1 MVGQPADLWKV
12 VVVVVMRRESVA
24 RERGRES
31 KSKKARVWHVIFF
44 GLLLFGGL
52 ANMTHAS
59 ESIYHNNS
67 SK

>member
-1 MVGQPADLWKV
+1 MVGRPADLWKV

-31 KSKKARVWHVIFF
+31 KNKKARVRHVIFF

-52 ANMTHAS
+52 NMTHAWNLS
-59 ESIYHNNS
+59 NFTS
-67 SK
+67 SFK

>member
-1 MVGQPADLWKV
+1 MVGRPADLWKV

-31 KSKKARVWHVIFF
+31 KSKKARFRHVIVF

-52 ANMTHAS
+52 A
-59 ESIYHNNS
+59 
-67 SK
+67 